1 MFQTFFVVGLIF
13 HFVIFKP
20 RHVTSYLI
28 PITAAFILIRSLG
41 YLDFFVLQGRV
52 VKPPPTEKSYHIFYQ
67 MLAGLKNDERTQLG
81 LEGYSVKNLH
91 YLNQGDTRVDQV
103 LDAQRFA
110 QWRSSLAVLGIPLM
124 DVLRVLSA
132 ILLLGNVEFYNNDSF
147 EVDLSNGR
155 EEMET
160 VARLLGVSKT
170 LLWQGIT
177 TRTHT
182 VRGQPVK
189 SVSDANS
196 VTLFC

>member
-1 MFQTFFVVGLIF
+1 M
-13 HFVIFKP
+13 
-20 RHVTSYLI
+20 
-28 PITAAFILIRSLG
+28 
-41 YLDFFVLQGRV
+41 

-67 MLAGLKNDERTQLG
+67 MLAGLKSEERTQLG
-81 LEGYSVKNLH
+81 LNGYNVRNLQ

-103 LDAQRFA
+103 QDAQRFA
-110 QWRSSLAVLGIPLM
+110 QWKSSLAVLGIPLM
-124 DVLRVLSA
+124 DVLRVFSA
-132 ILLLGNVEFYNNDSF
+132 ILLLGNVEFFNNADSF
-147 EVDLSNGR
+147 EVDHSGQ
-155 EEMET
+155 EELET

-196 VTLFC
+196 VKIF

>member
-1 MFQTFFVVGLIF
+1 
-13 HFVIFKP
+13 
-20 RHVTSYLI
+20 
-28 PITAAFILIRSLG
+28 
-41 YLDFFVLQGRV
+41 
-52 VKPPPTEKSYHIFYQ
+52 
-67 MLAGLKNDERTQLG
+67 MLAGLKNDERAQLG

-147 EVDLSNGR
+147 EVDYLSGQ

-196 VTLFC
+196 VKLFFSQYLKIVQKSFLYSAIQPEMLWLKLSIVALWQQSFEEPTA

>member
-1 MFQTFFVVGLIF
+1 M
-13 HFVIFKP
+13 
-20 RHVTSYLI
+20 
-28 PITAAFILIRSLG
+28 
-41 YLDFFVLQGRV
+41 LQGRV

-196 VTLFC
+196 VTLFLLTSQCLKITKKKSFATLRVQVFKEIFFFNFGIFHQCLSY

>member
-1 MFQTFFVVGLIF
+1 
-13 HFVIFKP
+13 
-20 RHVTSYLI
+20 
-28 PITAAFILIRSLG
+28 
-41 YLDFFVLQGRV
+41 
-52 VKPPPTEKSYHIFYQ
+52 

-147 EVDLSNGR
+147 EVDLSHGQ

-196 VTLFC
+196 VIFFSQYLKIVQKPLLYSAIQPEMLWLKLSIVALWQQSFEEPTA